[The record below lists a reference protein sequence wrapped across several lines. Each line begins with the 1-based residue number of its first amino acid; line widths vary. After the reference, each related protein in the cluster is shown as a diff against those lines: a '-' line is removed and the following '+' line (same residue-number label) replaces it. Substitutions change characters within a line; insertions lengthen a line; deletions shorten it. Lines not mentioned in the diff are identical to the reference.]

1 MAKELIS
8 RNEYGLF
15 ANSEGTVMIDS
26 RDVARAFDKAHR
38 SVLRD
43 IDKIVQAQPEFAMH
57 NFVPCSYTDGR
68 NKKQRCF
75 NLNIM
80 VRTPRSFSSVG

>member
-26 RDVARAFDKAHR
+26 RDVARAFDKA
-38 SVLRD
+38 
-43 IDKIVQAQPEFAMH
+43 
-57 NFVPCSYTDGR
+57 
-68 NKKQRCF
+68 KQRCF